1 MSEKPREWTFGTHRV
16 RIEPPDIAVA
26 TFVGP
31 ISMDEVKR
39 TCEIYQEVFTL
50 VGPYYIL
57 AEIGRAQLDATGRR
71 YLSENNRSEWFK
83 GCVYVGADI
92 VQQTFG
98 KAISL
103 AMLFTG
109 KSSFETTFV
118 KTLED
123 ANTWVQQNRARSQRK
138 AG

>member
-1 MSEKPREWTFGTHRV
+1 MAEKAREWKYGAHRV

-26 TFVGP
+26 TFEGP
-31 ISMDEVKR
+31 ITMDDVKR
-39 TCEIYQEVFTL
+39 TSEIYKEVYEHI
-50 VGPYYIL
+50 GPYYIL
-57 AEIGRAQLDATGRR
+57 AEIGRSQIEAAGRR

-118 KTLED
+118 KTLDD
-123 ANTWVQQNRARSQRK
+123 ARAWVLQNRARSQRK